1 MKIRTVRLRKKTRSQ
16 DQVRETKGSEGYTVS
31 YSPSNISQL
40 DGDSKLKDI
49 TVTNTK
55 KEEKKE
61 EKKETEKPSGNTTPG
76 REDRKRNIPN
86 TADSFHR
93 YFWLIALL
101 GSMLSGL
108 LTAITLRRYS

>member
-49 TVTNTK
+49 TGILTK
-55 KEEKKE
+55 WWKSEV
-61 EKKETEKPSGNTTPG
+61 
-76 REDRKRNIPN
+76 
-86 TADSFHR
+86 
-93 YFWLIALL
+93 
-101 GSMLSGL
+101 LS
-108 LTAITLRRYS
+108 I